1 MRGSSRAAVA
11 EGRQS
16 FETALMSGDPAVVAD
31 ELFAVTA
38 LLDDNA
44 TLRRGVADPSRE
56 GKDKADLITR
66 LLHGKVSNET
76 VGIVAVLVAQRWAQ
90 ERDLTDTLERF
101 AVEACLKGAEDA
113 GAIDQVEDE
122 LFRFER
128 VVAGTPELRDALTNR
143 QGDPQGKADLVS
155 RLLEGK
161 ASAETVRLAR
171 QSVLAPRGRRLDRTL
186 ETYLGYA
193 AARREQL
200 TAVVTTAAPL
210 TDEQTSRLAAAL
222 QRIYSKPILVQQ
234 VQDEDVIGGIRV
246 QVGDEVVDG
255 TVLRR
260 LDEARRHLAGG

>member
-44 TLRRGVADPSRE
+44 ALRRSVTDPSRE
-56 GKDKADLITR
+56 GKDRSDLVTR

-76 VGIVAVLVAQRWAQ
+76 VGIVSVLAGQRWAQ

-101 AVEACLKGAEDA
+101 AVEATLKEAEAA
-113 GAIDQVEDE
+113 GALDQVEDE

-128 VVAGTPELRDALTNR
+128 LVDGSPELRDALANR
-143 QGDPQGKADLVS
+143 QGDPQGKAEVIS

-161 ASAETVRLAR
+161 ARPETVRLAR
-171 QSVLAPRGRRLDRTL
+171 QAVLAPRGRRFDRTIEEFL
-186 ETYLGYA
+186 DVA
-193 AARREQL
+193 AERRQQL
-200 TAVVTTAAPL
+200 TAVVTTAVDL
-210 TDEQTSRLAAAL
+210 TQEQRTRLAAAL
-222 QRIYSKPILVQQ
+222 QQIYSKPVQLQ
-234 VQDEDVIGGIRV
+234 IVHDEDVIGGIRV
-246 QVGDEVVDG
+246 QIGDEVVDG

-260 LDEARRHLAGG
+260 LDEAKRHLAG